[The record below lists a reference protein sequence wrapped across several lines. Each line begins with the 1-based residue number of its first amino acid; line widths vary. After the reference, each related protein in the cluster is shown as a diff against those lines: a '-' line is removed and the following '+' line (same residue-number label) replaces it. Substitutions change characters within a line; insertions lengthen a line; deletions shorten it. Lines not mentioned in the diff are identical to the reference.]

1 MMPLRNRGLTLIELM
16 MAVAV
21 AAVLMAIAGPSFQQA
36 LNRNRLASVA
46 NELTG
51 AVQLARAEAVRANR
65 RVTLC
70 SSSDGSACTS
80 ATNTWAGWILFVD
93 TDGDGSRDSG
103 EAVVKSGTFDAPVVV
118 KSSAN
123 ITAADEQITFR
134 GDGTARGTDDQTLL
148 TGTLAVCVATTQPA
162 TNVHAVT
169 LAFGSRTSV
178 IHRDGA
184 GACATPSD
192 S

>member
-1 MMPLRNRGLTLIELM
+1 MMPLQNRGLTLIELM
-16 MAVAV
+16 MAMAV

-36 LNRNRLASVA
+36 LNSNRLSSVA

-51 AVQLARAEAVRANR
+51 AVQLTRAEAVRANR

-80 ATNTWAGWILFVD
+80 ASSTWTGWIMFVD
-93 TDGDGSRDSG
+93 TDGDGSRDNA
-103 EAVVKSGTFDAPVVV
+103 EPVVKSGTFDAPVVV

-123 ITAADEQITFR
+123 ITAVNEQITFR
-134 GDGTARGTDDQTLL
+134 GDGTARGSDGQTLL

-162 TNVHAVT
+162 ENVHEVS
-169 LAFGSRTSV
+169 LAFGSRTAV
-178 IHRDGA
+178 RRRDGA
-184 GACATPSD
+184 GACNSPGVS
-192 S
+192 